1 MVVAEFGRWN
11 GGLAPRLVGIYQDYK
26 SCGKRNVLE
35 SVGGYLDLL
44 NFGDLCD
51 YDLTLLIIFITHDI

>member
-11 GGLAPRLVGIYQDYK
+11 GGLAPRL
-26 SCGKRNVLE
+26 
-35 SVGGYLDLL
+35 VGGYLDLL

-51 YDLTLLIIFITHDI
+51 YDLTLLIITHDI